1 MNGMVA
7 GWRAAE
13 SGRTKCL
20 QRVTLAL
27 LMSTVSHAC
36 FAQSATP
43 GATITLDTI
52 TVEDQRPT
60 PARGPARAGAAGQ
73 AAPAPAAPAAPA
85 AATVAERFQA
95 LPGGVTLVRQ
105 QDFPDTANLTVARA
119 LESAP
124 GVVVQSFFGGNDQPR
139 IQIRGSGLQQNPV
152 ERGILVLQN
161 GLPIN
166 RADGSYIVGFANPQQ
181 AEAIEVYRGYMAN
194 RLGATVLGGALN
206 FVSPTGSSQPGVR
219 LSVSGGSFGQ
229 INAGAQA
236 GFRKDNVDG
245 MIQFDSMNRD
255 GFRVYNDSE
264 RHAFNANVGI
274 KHSENVSTRVFLGY
288 TDLKFDVAGPLPK
301 AAMYA
306 DPRQVHT
313 GPIPVGGVGTV
324 PGPNVPRDKPMR
336 DASQFLAG
344 SRTTATFGAHLID
357 VAAGYTYTD
366 DTFRFPVSSG
376 IRTTE
381 GGDFTGLMRYA
392 YNPAAAVLPL
402 FEATGQY
409 VIGSADRGNYINLR
423 GTTGAKFG
431 ESELDASTL
440 SLFAGF
446 NIPLWENVT
455 LSPAISYSRAT
466 RDNHDTYNLATRP
479 WIMFSGMNPN
489 QVPPPPNGSGD
500 VPTQSTSYARSY
512 EGWNPSLA
520 LSYRPDNV
528 QTYFAAVSRSFEPP
542 THDDLL
548 ATVYGT
554 PNASP
559 GACVNPGATPPCST
573 KGPAFST
580 PNLKAQTATTVEG
593 GWRGRTQQ
601 FSWDAVVYYSWVD
614 DELLSLRDAAGAS
627 LGAINADKTTHF
639 GVELGVGAMLTDK
652 LLARVVYTY
661 QDFRFDG
668 DPTYGNNR
676 LAGAPSHLVN
686 AMLQYQATDK
696 WKLQGSVRWVP
707 QKTPVDNANLLF
719 ADSYVVVDLRSEY
732 KVSDNISIFG
742 EVTNVFD
749 EVYASST
756 LVVDRSPRPDQAA
769 FLPGDGRG
777 YFGGV
782 KARF

>member
-1 MNGMVA
+1 
-7 GWRAAE
+7 
-13 SGRTKCL
+13 
-20 QRVTLAL
+20 
-27 LMSTVSHAC
+27 
-36 FAQSATP
+36 
-43 GATITLDTI
+43 
-52 TVEDQRPT
+52 
-60 PARGPARAGAAGQ
+60 
-73 AAPAPAAPAAPA
+73 
-85 AATVAERFQA
+85 
-95 LPGGVTLVRQ
+95 
-105 QDFPDTANLTVARA
+105 
-119 LESAP
+119 
-124 GVVVQSFFGGNDQPR
+124 
-139 IQIRGSGLQQNPV
+139 
-152 ERGILVLQN
+152 
-161 GLPIN
+161 
-166 RADGSYIVGFANPQQ
+166 
-181 AEAIEVYRGYMAN
+181 
-194 RLGATVLGGALN
+194 
-206 FVSPTGSSQPGVR
+206 
-219 LSVSGGSFGQ
+219 
-229 INAGAQA
+229 
-236 GFRKDNVDG
+236 
-245 MIQFDSMNRD
+245 
-255 GFRVYNDSE
+255 
-264 RHAFNANVGI
+264 
-274 KHSENVSTRVFLGY
+274 
-288 TDLKFDVAGPLPK
+288 
-301 AAMYA
+301 MYA

-313 GPIPVGGVGTV
+313 GPGAGGIT

-366 DTFRFPVSSG
+366 DTFRFPISSG
-376 IRTTE
+376 VRTTE

-409 VIGSADRGNYINLR
+409 TIGSADRGNYLNQS

-431 ESELDASTL
+431 QSELDASTL

-466 RDNHDTYNLATRP
+466 RDNTDTFLGTRP
-479 WIMFSGMNPN
+479 WISYG
-489 QVPPPPNGSGD
+489 PPPPPLPPGYL
-500 VPTQSTSYARSY
+500 PATQNTSYARSY
-512 EGWNPSLA
+512 EGWNPSIA

-554 PNASP
+554 PNSSPGTFCQSSPGNPCPASP
-559 GACVNPGATPPCST
+559 W
-573 KGPAFST
+573 PAFST

-627 LGAINADKTTHF
+627 LGAVNADKTTHF
-639 GVELGVGAMLTDK
+639 GVELGVGAMLTDR
-652 LLARVVYTY
+652 LSARVVYTY

-668 DPTYGNNR
+668 DVKYGNNK

-696 WKLQGSVRWVP
+696 WKLQGSVRWIP
-707 QKTPVDNANLLF
+707 QKTPVDNANTLF
-719 ADSYVVVDLRSEY
+719 ADSYVVVDLRTEY
-732 KVSDNISIFG
+732 KVSDTISIFG

-749 EVYASST
+749 EVYAAST
-756 LVVDRSPRPDQAA
+756 LIVDRSPRPDQAA